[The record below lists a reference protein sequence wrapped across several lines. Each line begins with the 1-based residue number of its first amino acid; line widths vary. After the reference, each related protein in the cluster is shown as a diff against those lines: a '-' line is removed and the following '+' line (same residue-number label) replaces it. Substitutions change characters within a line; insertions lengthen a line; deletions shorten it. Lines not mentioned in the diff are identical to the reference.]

1 MPWSLCVTIS
11 ALINAAVPAMSS
23 TRIIAVVLLAAVGGG
38 YWYYSSQS
46 GAPAPAAAKPAAG
59 PVPVTVATA
68 VSRDVPITLEV
79 VGRAEASESVVLKSR
94 VDGQVLA
101 VPFTEGQLVAK
112 GDVLIKL
119 DPADFQARLNVAEAA
134 VARDQ
139 VQLAKARADVAR
151 TIALKERGFVSE
163 EKVSDV
169 KTTVAALEATLRADQ
184 ATAELARLQ
193 LNYTTLR
200 APFAG
205 VMGGKNVFAGAGVK
219 NNDTA
224 LATLNRMDPINVSF
238 AVPERHLPA
247 LQAAMNKGVAKVGIQ
262 IPGDK
267 TKLEGEVRFLD
278 NVVDTTTGTI
288 VMKAGLANPER
299 KLTPGQ
305 FVNVSLVVRQ
315 VKDAVLV
322 PSAAIQQG
330 PESSLVFVVKGDG
343 VEIRKVELAATQAG
357 QAVVARGLAGGD
369 LVVIDGHLRLAP
381 GSKVKPRMAGKDD
394 GKKDGAKAPEKS
406 ADDKPAAGKPT
417 AASTQPVG
425 NEK

>member
-200 APFAG
+200 APFA
-205 VMGGKNVFAGAGVK
+205 
-219 NNDTA
+219 
-224 LATLNRMDPINVSF
+224 
-238 AVPERHLPA
+238 
-247 LQAAMNKGVAKVGIQ
+247 
-262 IPGDK
+262 
-267 TKLEGEVRFLD
+267 
-278 NVVDTTTGTI
+278 
-288 VMKAGLANPER
+288 
-299 KLTPGQ
+299 
-305 FVNVSLVVRQ
+305 
-315 VKDAVLV
+315 
-322 PSAAIQQG
+322 
-330 PESSLVFVVKGDG
+330 
-343 VEIRKVELAATQAG
+343 EIGRAHV
-357 QAVVARGLAGGD
+357 
-369 LVVIDGHLRLAP
+369 
-381 GSKVKPRMAGKDD
+381 
-394 GKKDGAKAPEKS
+394 
-406 ADDKPAAGKPT
+406 
-417 AASTQPVG
+417 
-425 NEK
+425 